1 MEKTIGLT
9 DSQANFAIKQ
19 ICRWMN
25 TCEDNE
31 RHVISS
37 ADVSHSSLLYRL
49 LKGLPLLEKAPPKR
63 FSYPCYELAEGKEV
77 AISEVHEN
85 SGAVWADFDNVVVV
99 VVDQGAEY
107 MWHNKEK
114 QVLRHVPTGDL
125 YQLSEREIAITQFRN
140 QEFVEVLKM
149 QKFMQKIE
157 H

>member
-31 RHVISS
+31 RHVASS

-77 AISEVHEN
+77 AISEVREN
-85 SGAVWADFDNVVVV
+85 SGARWADFDNIVV

-107 MWHNKEK
+107 MWHDKDR
-114 QVLRHVPTGDL
+114 QILQHVPTGDL
-125 YQLSEREIAITQFRN
+125 YQLSEREVTITQFRDK
-140 QEFVEVLKM
+140 EFVKVPTM
-149 QKFMQKIE
+149 RTFMQKIA